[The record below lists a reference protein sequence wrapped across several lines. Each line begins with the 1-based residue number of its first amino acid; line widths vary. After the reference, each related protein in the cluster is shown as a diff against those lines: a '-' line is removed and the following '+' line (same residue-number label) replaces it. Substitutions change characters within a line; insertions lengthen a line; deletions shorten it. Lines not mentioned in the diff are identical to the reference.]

1 MLLNGR
7 GVLFEEGNVK
17 CLSKILERLITNNQT
32 YIYDEQEISE
42 YAHLELSINKQ
53 MKEML
58 SLFKETGAL

>member
-1 MLLNGR
+1 MLKDG
-7 GVLFEEGNVK
+7 
-17 CLSKILERLITNNQT
+17 LSKILERLITNNQT
-32 YIYDEQEISE
+32 YKYNEQEISK